1 MLSYLSLHSDN
12 KIQNYYCYR
21 FCVNQQASLVTI
33 ENSKHLQ
40 DINELISYQPNS
52 YVFNE
57 TYFTG
62 LYVNPLNLYRTTGD
76 GR

>member
-1 MLSYLSLHSDN
+1 MN
-12 KIQNYYCYR
+12 QN
-21 FCVNQQASLVTI
+21 ASLVTI
-33 ENSKHLQ
+33 ENFEHLQ
-40 DINELISYQPNS
+40 DINELIFYQPNS
-52 YVFNE
+52 SYFNE

>member
-12 KIQNYYCYR
+12 NIHNYSCYR
-21 FCVNQQASLVTI
+21 FCVNQNASLVTI
-33 ENSKHLQ
+33 ENFEHLQ
-40 DINELISYQPNS
+40 DINELIFYQPNS
-52 YVFNE
+52 SYFNE